1 MEFLR
6 ENKRA
11 IIFVITTCF
20 VLWTV
25 SVMLIPL
32 LFG

>member
-6 ENKRA
+6 ENKKT
-11 IIFVITTCF
+11 IILIIVISF
-20 VLWTV
+20 ILWTIA
-25 SVMLIPL
+25 MFIPF

>member
-11 IIFVITTCF
+11 IVFLITISF

-25 SVMLIPL
+25 SMMLIPL
-32 LFG
+32 LVG

>member
-11 IIFVITTCF
+11 IVLVITVSF
-20 VLWTV
+20 VMWTV
-25 SVMLIPL
+25 SMMLIPVL
-32 LFG
+32 LG